1 MEREN
6 TQLAHEKQERVRPRS
21 LVALSQQP
29 NHEQNTN
36 ALTLTHTRA
45 LRYGYYVENFQRK
58 RREDYKKN
66 VNYI

>member
-21 LVALSQQP
+21 LVALSHHTITDRTQT
-29 NHEQNTN
+29 HS
-36 ALTLTHTRA
+36 HTRA